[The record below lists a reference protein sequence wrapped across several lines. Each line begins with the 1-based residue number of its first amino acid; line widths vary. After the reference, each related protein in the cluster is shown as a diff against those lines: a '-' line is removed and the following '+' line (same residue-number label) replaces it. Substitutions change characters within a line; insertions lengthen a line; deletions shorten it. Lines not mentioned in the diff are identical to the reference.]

1 MERWRVDGEGQ
12 LRGKSRAANQDP
24 ANQDPANQDP
34 ANQDPAKQ
42 TPSEQRNPKPLRE
55 QSAEVTH

>member
-12 LRGKSRAANQDP
+12 LRGKSRA
-24 ANQDPANQDP
+24 ANQDP

>member
-12 LRGKSRAANQDP
+12 LRGKSRA
-24 ANQDPANQDP
+24 